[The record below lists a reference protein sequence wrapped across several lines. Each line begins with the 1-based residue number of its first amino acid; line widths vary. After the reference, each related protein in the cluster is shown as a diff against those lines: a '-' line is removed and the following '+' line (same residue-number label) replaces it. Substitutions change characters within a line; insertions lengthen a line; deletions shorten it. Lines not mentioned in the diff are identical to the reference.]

1 MTISDDNGAKKLLNE
16 MRDGRGSFSKV
27 FTGFLSLTTSQ
38 KSLLLHF
45 PKLSVGPDQKTE
57 DNNSTTQGAEMDK
70 KQAECLRIEI

>member
-27 FTGFLSLTTSQ
+27 FTGFLSVTTSQ

-57 DNNSTTQGAEMDK
+57 DKNFTKTQLKEHRWIQS
-70 KQAECLRIEI
+70 KQNV